1 MSSDKGNCNDFSR
14 DVNKQL
20 TGSKQTN
27 LLRLNHD
34 SMTSDDL
41 DGDDEDRL
49 VIADEDA
56 EAIAG
61 LFIFFVYIFVYTS
74 ALKLEKK
81 CNFKSAKSII
91 CIFKNG
97 KKLIFAPEKKFKTT
111 KNAILTFFLVQKLI
125 FLPFLKLQK
134 LCFCA
139 FEIALFSNFRAL

>member
-61 LFIFFVYIFVYTS
+61 LFIFFVYIFVYTIS
-74 ALKLEKK
+74 QCSKIEKK
-81 CNFKSAKSII
+81 VQFQKC
-91 CIFKNG
+91 KNTY
-97 KKLIFAPEKKFKTT
+97 LHF
-111 KNAILTFFLVQKLI
+111 
-125 FLPFLKLQK
+125 
-134 LCFCA
+134 
-139 FEIALFSNFRAL
+139 

>member
-1 MSSDKGNCNDFSR
+1 MSSDKDNAMKGNCNDFSR

-61 LFIFFVYIFVYTS
+61 LFIFFVYIFVYTIS
-74 ALKLEKK
+74 QCSKIGK
-81 CNFKSAKSII
+81 KSAISK
-91 CIFKNG
+91 
-97 KKLIFAPEKKFKTT
+97 
-111 KNAILTFFLVQKLI
+111 VQKNIISI
-125 FLPFLKLQK
+125 FFM
-134 LCFCA
+134 
-139 FEIALFSNFRAL
+139 